1 MGVNYE
7 EDQPANEEENYD
19 DEVAQ
24 SASIEDL
31 EIRKLHAHLIADAR
45 KKFPTREAL
54 EDSISERQLEV
65 EAAVNSGFDVDKQT
79 LARAALADDEVRKL
93 LPLRLILPTITDLNE
108 MISVLLVHKEDAMRN
123 LKIDRARDIQSEI
136 DELQEQISKEER
148 YLLQKRIDA
157 AKTNPTEKMVA
168 GILKTSTYGRDE
180 DDNVSVGIKVRADVE
195 TVCSK

>member
-1 MGVNYE
+1 M
-7 EDQPANEEENYD
+7 
-19 DEVAQ
+19 
-24 SASIEDL
+24 
-31 EIRKLHAHLIADAR
+31 
-45 KKFPTREAL
+45 REAL
-54 EDSISERQLEV
+54 ENSIAERQAEV
-65 EAAVNSGFDVDKQT
+65 EAAVDSGFDVDKQT

-157 AKTNPTEKMVA
+157 TKTNPTEKMVA
-168 GILKTSTYGRDE
+168 GILKTSTYGRD
-180 DDNVSVGIKVRADVE
+180 DNVSVGINVKADVE
-195 TVCSK
+195 TVGSKGSDIK